1 MPHAAHDIGV
11 ARQIGTHS
19 DVVEVAPG
27 ARWLMISG
35 TPGLGA
41 DGAPPG
47 DIIGQAEIAWSHIL
61 TILGRAGMGVHDL
74 VKINKYL
81 LHASD
86 IPAYADVRAKF
97 LGQARPASMLVVVP
111 ALVRPDFLIEIEAY
125 AAKV

>member
-74 VKINKYL
+74 VKINSICCM
-81 LHASD
+81 HPTSR
-86 IPAYADVRAKF
+86 PMRTCGRNF
-97 LGQARPASMLVVVP
+97 SARRGPLPCWLSF
-111 ALVRPDFLIEIEAY
+111 RPWF
-125 AAKV
+125 VQTF